1 MKKLTTVTIYSI
13 AMGYVEAALVVYLR
27 EMIFGNPEQ
36 LFPLRFM
43 DPRLAVIETVRE
55 FATLVM
61 LGTVAALAGKNRFDR
76 VMYFIYAFAIWDLFY
91 YVALEIAVGWPPSF
105 LTFDVLFLIPVIWVG
120 PVLAPILIATLL
132 AVASA
137 VLVKIHEH
145 VPELSIKG
153 SSISI
158 FVAGCV
164 IDLYSFTA
172 PIFHILFT
180 SGPKGLESYSPKT
193 FDWVLFSIGYL
204 IMCAA
209 VFKTIT
215 DSFHKM
221 RSEKPRTAGE
231 GPDEVVQ

>member
-1 MKKLTTVTIYSI
+1 MKKFATVTLYSI

-27 EMIFGNPEQ
+27 EMIFGNAQQ

-61 LGTVAALAGKNRFDR
+61 LATVAALAGKNRFDR
-76 VMYFIYAFAIWDLFY
+76 IMYFIYAFAIWDLFY
-91 YVALEIAVGWPPSF
+91 YVALKVAVGWPASF

-120 PVLAPILIATLL
+120 PVLAPMLIAALL
-132 AVASA
+132 AIVSA
-137 VLVKIHEH
+137 ILVRVHER
-145 VPELSIKG
+145 VPDLAIKG
-153 SSISI
+153 SNIAI

-180 SGPKGLESYSPKT
+180 SGPKGLESYTPKS
-193 FDWVLFSIGYL
+193 FDWVIFGIGYL

-209 VFKTIT
+209 VFRTIT

-221 RSEKPRTAGE
+221 KSVNSRTAGE
-231 GPDEVVQ
+231 GPDEVI

>member
-27 EMIFGNPEQ
+27 EMIFGNSQQ

-61 LGTVAALAGKNRFDR
+61 LGTVAVLAGKNRFDR
-76 VMYFIYAFAIWDLFY
+76 IMYFIYAFAIWDLFY
-91 YVALEIAVGWPPSF
+91 YVALKLAVGWPASF

-120 PVLAPILIATLL
+120 PVLAPVLIAALL

-137 VLVKIHEH
+137 ILIRVHRK
-145 VPELSIKG
+145 VPNLGIRASNIA
-153 SSISI
+153 I

-172 PIFHILFT
+172 PVFHILFT
-180 SGPKGLESYSPKT
+180 SGPKGLESYTPT
-193 FDWVLFSIGYL
+193 HFDWILFGIGYL
-204 IMCAA
+204 IMCMA
-209 VFKTIT
+209 VFRTLT

-221 RSEKPRTAGE
+221 RSENPRTAGE
-231 GPDEVVQ
+231 EPGEAI